1 MSGMYIYTQGPPP
14 GTSEKFA
21 NSEKLSFPRSML
33 GMGAER
39 SQTCG
44 VPPFM
49 ASPSRRVLNSLPLV
63 SSDTLTPLVHCIHK
77 LHTCNPKIVQTY
89 CAVSRLA
96 AQSLDSENATLSLCK
111 FLDCVEHK
119 HDITLFW
126 YKWCSWIHSPY
137 TRGTVCIYSYHLST
151 CIYLSRY
158 TWSYS
163 IHVYT
168 EGFLASYATSLPHC
182 S

>member
-1 MSGMYIYTQGPPP
+1 VPISRLCTKFTQSRDHAISVACTIEPFEFPLCIKVRNVHNELLQLCHHHQPRACTYTQGPAP
-14 GTSEKFA
+14 GTSGKFA
-21 NSEKLSFPRSML
+21 NSEKLSSPRSRL
-33 GMGAER
+33 GTGSER

-49 ASPSRRVLNSLPLV
+49 ASPSWRVLNSLPIV
-63 SSDTLTPLVHCIHK
+63 SSDTLTSLVHCIHK

-119 HDITLFW
+119 HDTNHF
-126 YKWCSWIHSPY
+126 
-137 TRGTVCIYSYHLST
+137 
-151 CIYLSRY
+151 
-158 TWSYS
+158 
-163 IHVYT
+163 
-168 EGFLASYATSLPHC
+168 
-182 S
+182 